1 MFVQFHAFI
10 SKFLANNVEQS
21 EFPARSK
28 SHPLPDPRKSFHRDR
43 KAEAFDPDELCRRL
57 AALRQDLRE
66 SHRRHRERA
75 EQRTKPV
82 IYHHTPQ
89 VAARD
94 FASTTTPH
102 TLREKDVHKLSRSV
116 LKKYKLGPGLGPE
129 YKASSF
135 EDPQQHPGNTSQTI
149 DLLAER
155 NQFQRTPALE
165 LAARTD
171 RARNGNQR
179 SLQDLQTS
187 VISSNAHVDVP
198 QAGRFTETN
207 AENLSNVKSA
217 VFTPHPDDR
226 NDWTQRDECRK
237 NDKHVLKYLTGSVF
251 RRMVKI
257 DTSRHSDKIT
267 CNVSTD
273 LITKDSQNNHV
284 LHHRFT

>member
-1 MFVQFHAFI
+1 MFVQFHAFT

-66 SHRRHRERA
+66 SHRRHREHA
-75 EQRTKPV
+75 EQRAKPV

-116 LKKYKLGPGLGPE
+116 LKKYKLGPGLGPK
-129 YKASSF
+129 YKASFF

-187 VISSNAHVDVP
+187 VISSNAHVDVL

-207 AENLSNVKSA
+207 AGNLSNVKSA
-217 VFTPHPDDR
+217 IFTPHPDDR

-251 RRMVKI
+251 RRMIKI
-257 DTSRHSDKIT
+257 DTSHSDKIT

-273 LITKDSQNNHV
+273 LITKDSQNNRA
-284 LHHRFT
+284 LCYRFT